1 MRTQPVNPEATHA
14 WYTDPGTSSDA
25 SRRATIAHAEHPL
38 LAQNRRSTKPQRRAT
53 RTPIGRLPERTPD
66 GSPQGRSSQ
75 STSAAALA
83 EDGAGVLVAA
93 AAGTWTIAIAL
104 SVKSGTS
111 TWPRLL
117 S

>member
-38 LAQNRRSTKPQRRAT
+38 LAQNRAKHKAAAPHHAHPDRALARGGPPT
-53 RTPIGRLPERTPD
+53 GALRGH
-66 GSPQGRSSQ
+66 SNQ

-111 TWPRLL
+111 T
-117 S
+117 